1 MKTKNLL
8 FFWRHKVNTQL
19 NFKNTDLLEKRI
31 GYSFKNTQLKTQALT
46 HKSHANENGHEQ
58 HNERLEFLGDAVFDL
73 CVSDLLMAEYPT
85 ADEGDL
91 SKMRASLVNT
101 IDLSEL
107 ALQLKL
113 DQDIKLGTSEMRDK
127 GRLKPRLLAC
137 VLEAIIGAVYL
148 DGGYQKTQQIVKMI
162 LGQKIKEGPVNRDY
176 KSILQ
181 EFVQK
186 KFQKIPM
193 YHTVSVS
200 GRQHEK
206 IFAMKVCLENNSLG
220 EGKGKSKKEATQAA
234 ALSALKKL
242 GVSPYTQ
249 MQG

>member
-1 MKTKNLL
+1 MNTKNLFL
-8 FFWRHKVNTQL
+8 FWRRKTNTPF
-19 NFKNTDLLEKRI
+19 NPKNTDSLEKRI

-46 HKSHANENGHEQ
+46 HKSYANENGHDQ

-73 CVSDLLMAEYPT
+73 CVSDLLMTEYPT

-107 ALQLKL
+107 ALRLQLN
-113 DQDIKLGTSEMRDK
+113 QDMKLGMSEMRDK

-137 VLEAIIGAVYL
+137 TLEAIIGAIYL
-148 DGGYQKTQQIVKMI
+148 DGGYQKARQIVKMI
-162 LGQKIKEGPVNRDY
+162 MGQKIKEGPVNRDY

-181 EFVQK
+181 EFIQK
-186 KFQKIPM
+186 KFQKVPI

-206 IFAMKVCLENNSLG
+206 IFAMKVCVENDFMG
-220 EGKGKSKKEATQAA
+220 EGKGRSKKEATQAA

-249 MQG
+249 M